1 MFWHVFRY
9 SLKADLRD
17 RALVFWTLAFPLIL
31 ATLFGMAFANLNQT
45 EAFSR
50 IPIAVVDNAAWQADS
65 SLRTVM
71 QEVSAGDSA
80 LFSLRVLPENEAL
93 AALRENKVTGV
104 LTARSVT
111 AAPDAQSG
119 QSAPTAQSGQAGQSG
134 QSGQPGALTRL
145 PVTALDVTVTQIGLA
160 PSIIKVFAD
169 EYMQT
174 AANWRSILTLDPAVD
189 LAALQQT
196 ATREW
201 LTSRPLSQANPNT
214 ILVYFYALI
223 AMTCLYGGFWGMK
236 EVMEVQADQSGQ
248 AVRIVI
254 SPVSR
259 LKLILASSAAKMVIH
274 FSSILILLAYLQFG
288 LHIGFGQDLGRIVLA
303 AFVGSVL
310 GLAMGAVIGAAVHVS
325 EGAKT
330 GILIG
335 FTMLCSMF
343 AGLNNAE
350 MKYITIKNLPAMA
363 WINPA
368 NLIGD
373 SFYALYYFDTHTR
386 YWSNILVMLV
396 FIAACGTFVALKL
409 RRQRYASL

>member
-1 MFWHVFRY
+1 MFWHVFHY

-45 EAFSR
+45 EAFNR
-50 IPIAVVDNAAWQADS
+50 IPVAVVDNAAWQADS

-71 QEVSAGDSA
+71 QEVSAGDNA
-80 LFSLRVLPENEAL
+80 LFSLRILPENEAL

-111 AAPDAQSG
+111 AAQTAQSG
-119 QSAPTAQSGQAGQSG
+119 QSGQAGQAG
-134 QSGQPGALTRL
+134 PTTQSGQPAAMALP
-145 PVTALDVTVTQIGLA
+145 PVTALDVTVTQTGLS

-248 AVRIVI
+248 AVRIVV

-310 GLAMGAVIGAAVHVS
+310 GLAMGAVIGAAVHVG